1 MHLIYG
7 FKNLKRNNM
16 KATIEISDT
25 CLTFFT
31 LTNDD
36 GQVVSWEDLTKDE
49 QLLLLSS
56 IKDFHKFFSK
66 FIK

>member
-1 MHLIYG
+1 
-7 FKNLKRNNM
+7 M

-25 CLTFFT
+25 CLTSVT
-31 LTNDD
+31 LTNDESE
-36 GQVVSWEDLTKDE
+36 VISWEDLSKDE
-49 QLLLLSS
+49 QLLLLTS

>member
-1 MHLIYG
+1 
-7 FKNLKRNNM
+7 M

-25 CLTFFT
+25 CLTSFT

-36 GQVVSWEDLTKDE
+36 GEIVSWEDLTKDE
-49 QLLLLSS
+49 QLLLLTS